1 MITASLGDVVH
12 DVITTM
18 GYPGLALLVCVEQV
32 FPPIPSELILP
43 LAGYYV
49 NEGDFNFFAA
59 LAAATI
65 GAAVGSFVLY
75 ELTRRGGRPML
86 LRHGHIFRL
95 REKDLDRADMWF
107 ERYGA
112 WLVLLGRLV
121 PGARS
126 LVSVSAGLSGMPRLE
141 FAALTFAGSAL
152 WNAALIGAGWALGSS
167 YDEVGEAL
175 GPVGTAI
182 GLALVVAA
190 VVGGI
195 WWFRRRAIQDDA

>member
-1 MITASLGDVVH
+1 MTASLGDVVH
-12 DVITTM
+12 DVITAA

-32 FPPIPSELILP
+32 FPPIPSEVILP

-49 NEGDFNFFAA
+49 NEGDFNFLAA
-59 LAAATI
+59 LAAATV
-65 GAAVGSFVLY
+65 GAVAGSFILY

-95 REKDLDRADMWF
+95 REKDLDRADVWF

-126 LVSVSAGLSGMPRLE
+126 LVSVSAGLSNMPRLE
-141 FAALTFAGSAL
+141 FAALTVAGSAT

-167 YDEVGEAL
+167 YDEVGEAI
-175 GPVGTAI
+175 GPVGTAV
-182 GLALVVAA
+182 GLALVVGG
-190 VVGGI
+190 VVGAI
-195 WWFRRRAIQDDA
+195 WWFRRRMLDEDQ

>member
-1 MITASLGDVVH
+1 MTASLGDVVH
-12 DVITTM
+12 DVMTTA

-32 FPPIPSELILP
+32 FPPIPSEVILP

-49 NEGDFNFFAA
+49 QQGDFNFFAA
-59 LAAATI
+59 LAAATV

-95 REKDLDRADMWF
+95 RERDLDRADTWF
-107 ERYGA
+107 ARYGA

-141 FAALTFAGSAL
+141 FAALTVAGSAL
-152 WNAALIGAGWALGSS
+152 WNAALIGAGWALGSG

-175 GPVGTAI
+175 GPVGTAV
-182 GLALVVAA
+182 AVVLVVGA
-190 VVGGI
+190 VGGGI
-195 WWFRRRAIQDDA
+195 WWFRRRALHDEA